1 MAAGVPSVATR
12 VGGVPEIASDGETA
26 LLVEAS
32 DRRAMA
38 GALIRLISDPAL
50 AGQIALKGRQHV
62 LSHYSP
68 EARMQTLCGIYG
80 RVASLRGGK
89 SNQ

>member
-1 MAAGVPSVATR
+1 MFRKSHRMVKQPYLWKR
-12 VGGVPEIASDGETA
+12 N
-26 LLVEAS
+26 

-38 GALIRLISDPAL
+38 EALIRLISDPAL
-50 AGQIALKGRQHV
+50 AGRLALQGRRHV

-80 RVASLRGGK
+80 RVAALGAGK
-89 SNQ
+89 SCQ